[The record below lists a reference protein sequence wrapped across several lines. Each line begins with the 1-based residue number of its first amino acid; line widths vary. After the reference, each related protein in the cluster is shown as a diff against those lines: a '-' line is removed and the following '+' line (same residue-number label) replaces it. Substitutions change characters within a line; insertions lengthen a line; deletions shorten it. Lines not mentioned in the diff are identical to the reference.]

1 VTTPSIPEPVD
12 LAYAAGFIDGEG
24 SIIIARRRIKGRHDI
39 HLPMIDVTQN
49 DPSVLYWLRDLFGA
63 GYIGKRPEAKIH
75 SFRIANR
82 AAIDT
87 ARLLLPYLK
96 VKQEQAKILIAF
108 KDDALWRRGGNKSV
122 PPHEHQ
128 RREELT
134 DRMGKLNSG

>member
-24 SIIIARRRIKGRHDI
+24 SFIIARRRIKGRKDI

-49 DPSVLYWLRDLFGA
+49 DSTVLYWLRDLFGS
-63 GYIGKRPEAKIH
+63 GYVYKTAKTKSH
-75 SFRIANR
+75 MFRIGNR

-96 VKQEQAKILIAF
+96 IKQEQAKILIAF
-108 KDDALWRRGGNKSV
+108 KDEAVWRRGGNKSV
-122 PPHEHQ
+122 PPDEHQ
-128 RREELT
+128 RREKLT
-134 DRMGKLNSG
+134 ERMVKLNS